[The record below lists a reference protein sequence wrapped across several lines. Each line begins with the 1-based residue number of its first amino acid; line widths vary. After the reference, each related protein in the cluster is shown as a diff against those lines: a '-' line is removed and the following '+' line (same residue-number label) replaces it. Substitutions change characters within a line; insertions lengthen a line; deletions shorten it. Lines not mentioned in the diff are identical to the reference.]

1 MADRRVRYILE
12 VDYDG
17 ESATLKAADDL
28 RDVDAAAT
36 QAGEGLERAR
46 FGFSEIQASIVT
58 AQSALGL
65 VEQGFGAMQQ
75 AAQMAYETLSEGA
88 ALVQQKEQFDNLAS
102 SIGTTADVLEND
114 LGAATMGL
122 QTRAEMV
129 AGAAQLMSLGLAKNH
144 DEVVA
149 LSEVSGQLG
158 WDIQVLGL
166 TIANQSTARLDALGL
181 SIESVT
187 SKLEGFKAQ
196 GMSTDDAFKWAI
208 IEAGREKIEIVGST
222 ADTTAGQLQ
231 ILENIVAGVQDE
243 FARGAAEA
251 FADTLS
257 DIGAGAEGAGA
268 GLGMAGGLLGGGLVD
283 SLMWMVNHEPQIA
296 QALGLGWLSAAG
308 KWVPDLMMLNAQLH
322 NTRDVVAEYHEMQQ
336 AVQGSS
342 EGVVEVTGRVA
353 FQGEVATV
361 AMQEYAASQEWVA
374 RAAEWAADANE
385 RARAAD
391 YGRSQAV
398 AEEAAATEAAAAA
411 QAAWT
416 TYTEE
421 ATARGGDYFTQAIQ
435 EAEAQW
441 DLGEAI
447 YAAADARGAGI
458 GTLGDL
464 GVAYGML
471 DEKARAA
478 GEAQAQQQAV
488 IDNLA
493 AAAEAGIITWD
504 QYGEAVERALR
515 VLEGK
520 EYLIDLG
527 PREMPEVDMR
537 GFRESFQENFEAG
550 GVGKPWVVEIDAE
563 TAAVQA
569 AVDEATGMLSGFVET
584 PYEGTATLNID
595 AVVAGVEE
603 IQRLMAEV
611 PEQRSVQFDFSATGL
626 EFIDELR
633 AAGVIP

>member
-65 VEQGFGAMQQ
+65 VEQGFGAVQQ

-114 LGAATMGL
+114 LGAATAGL

-181 SIESVT
+181 SIESVK
-187 SKLEGFKAQ
+187 SKLGGLQAQ
-196 GMSTDDAFKWAI
+196 GMSAEEAFKWAI

-243 FARGAAEA
+243 FARGAAEG
-251 FADTLS
+251 FADTLG
-257 DIGAGAEGAGA
+257 DIAGQAPAVGDAMSALSYGV
-268 GLGMAGGLLGGGLVD
+268 GSSMTG
-283 SLMWMVNHEPQIA
+283 
-296 QALGLGWLSAAG
+296 ALGTYAEWLMRTNPMVMELVMHGYELQAE
-308 KWVPDLMMLNAQLH
+308 K
-322 NTRDVVAEYHEMQQ
+322 VAEAEAVRQVTQAHRDAAEMA
-336 AVQGSS
+336 AVYAIEQ
-342 EGVVEVTGRVA
+342 EKATDEVERVG
-353 FQGEVATV
+353 FVGEVASV
-361 AMQEYAASQEWVA
+361 AAGEYAEKQEWLA
-374 RAAEWAADANE
+374 RATGWVADANE
-385 RARAAD
+385 RAAVAEYARA
-391 YGRSQAV
+391 QAV
-398 AEEAAATEAAAAA
+398 AEGVANSEAAAAA
-411 QAAWT
+411 QAEWT
-416 TYTEE
+416 AYTDE
-421 ATARGGDYFTQAIQ
+421 ATARGGDYFTNITQAG
-435 EAEAQW
+435 EAQW

-447 YAAADARGAGI
+447 YAAADAAGAGI
-458 GTLGDL
+458 GALGDI
-464 GVAYGML
+464 GVAYGVI
-471 DEKARAA
+471 DEKTRAA
-478 GEAQAQQQAV
+478 GEAMAQQQAIV
-488 IDNLA
+488 DNLA
-493 AAAEAGIITWD
+493 GAAETGIITWE
-504 QYGEAVERALR
+504 QYGEAVERAIA
-515 VLEGK
+515 VLNGAP
-520 EYLIDLG
+520 LIDLG
-527 PREMPEVDMR
+527 PRDMPEMDER
-537 GFRESFQENFEAG
+537 GFRENFQENFEVGGAG
-550 GVGKPWVVEIDAE
+550 ESWVIKVDAE
-563 TAAVQA
+563 TAAVAA
-569 AVDEATGMLSGFVET
+569 AVEESRGMLTGFTET
-584 PYEGTATLNID
+584 PYESTATLNID
-595 AVVAGVEE
+595 SVVDGVEE
-603 IQRLMAEV
+603 VKRLMAEV
-611 PEQRSVQFDFSATGL
+611 PEQRSVTIDFSATGL